1 MRGRQRP
8 KLPARYRAEAYS
20 PEMRLPPPPRRSM
33 MSDYAVSLVDDNVN
47 DFYLIFEGPKDSARP
62 RAGQRAAA
70 TTCWLRRDDLRS
82 LTR

>member
-1 MRGRQRP
+1 
-8 KLPARYRAEAYS
+8 
-20 PEMRLPPPPRRSM
+20 M